1 MNDFA
6 RFTPKEVQAHCRKN
20 LRSLALDPNG
30 YRQYQANAMDRAA
43 RYEQEADAEARAFR
57 TWRVWFLAPRREA
70 WGHLDE
76 ASRQAEARA
85 GRALQRLNAAWVALA
100 PLLTAE
106 ERERWLADP
115 PTTVAENAD

>member
-1 MNDFA
+1 MTGSDFA
-6 RFTPKEVQAHCRKN
+6 RFTPKQIQAHCQKN

-57 TWRVWFLAPRREA
+57 TWRVGFMAPRREA

-76 ASRQAEARA
+76 ASRQAEVRA
-85 GRALQRLNAAWVALA
+85 SRALQRLTATWAALA
-100 PLLTAE
+100 PLLTPE
-106 ERERWLADP
+106 ERAQCLGEPA
-115 PTTVAENAD
+115 